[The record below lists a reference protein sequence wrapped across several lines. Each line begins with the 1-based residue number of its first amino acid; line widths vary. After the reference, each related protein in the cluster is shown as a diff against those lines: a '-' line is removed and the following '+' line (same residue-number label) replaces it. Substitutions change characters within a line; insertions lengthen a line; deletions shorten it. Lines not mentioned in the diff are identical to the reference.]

1 MRAVLLFCFFSLNSN
16 LGHAHE
22 TNEAFFAFIQKET
35 TVEIEVEFPWTLR
48 NALIE
53 FNPLLENSTTK
64 KEFENTFSNYIK
76 ETIILKDKNGKLL
89 HYQGFIELETKG
101 HSHQNRY
108 LLIFKGTNLFEV
120 INTIMFNVNDNQV
133 NYNSITINSTEMTF
147 KTKKGSNKFY
157 INDSTTANYSYFLLL
172 LVPIIFG
179 LNYFNKNHWH
189 KNS

>member
-1 MRAVLLFCFFSLNSN
+1 MRAVLLFCFFSLYSN

-22 TNEAFFAFIQKET
+22 TNEAFFTFIQKET

-101 HSHQNRY
+101 HSNQNSY